1 MARDWRNQYYFRSW
15 SQFQQIFWL
24 LSSDKVTLTSCNS
37 AEPSQGV
44 FSLNGQKQQQT
55 CFLFLRILNKKWGR
69 DALWKLEKRNFDV
82 HHFIRHF
89 IFLCWIITVKCLR
102 VVVLSVSMFCVCTK
116 RGRALPPPIVTHHP
130 AWHAEIQIIWPG
142 TVGLTLAWPSVA
154 ALCWLGA
161 SVTSDGDRV
170 TGPRCQPH
178 SALPVLVTT
187 GGKCQPDSGA
197 GSQGTSENDQLEY
210 LPLEATVWQHYN
222 IVTVSQSAQTLD
234 GPPKLLTW

>member
-142 TVGLTLAWPSVA
+142 TVGLTLTISGCIM
-154 ALCWLGA
+154 L
-161 SVTSDGDRV
+161 
-170 TGPRCQPH
+170 
-178 SALPVLVTT
+178 T
-187 GGKCQPDSGA
+187 GGQCDQYRGLEIAWRGPGVSHTPPSLSWWQPG
-197 GSQGTSENDQLEY
+197 GN
-210 LPLEATVWQHYN
+210 
-222 IVTVSQSAQTLD
+222 VSQTAVRAV
-234 GPPKLLTW
+234 GELLRMIS

>member
-161 SVTSDGDRV
+161 SVTSTGVWRSRDGAPVSATLRPPCPGDNR
-170 TGPRCQPH
+170 GEMSARQRCGQSGNFWEWSVRIFTPGSH
-178 SALPVLVTT
+178 SVTT
-187 GGKCQPDSGA
+187 LQHRNSVTERPDSWW
-197 GSQGTSENDQLEY
+197 SS
-210 LPLEATVWQHYN
+210 
-222 IVTVSQSAQTLD
+222 
-234 GPPKLLTW
+234 

>member
-1 MARDWRNQYYFRSW
+1 MVWKQILIVKSLFTATCIPINIFKVLKNSLIWCELSLAPLAECIMARDWRNQYYFRSW

-142 TVGLTLAWPSVA
+142 AHWG
-154 ALCWLGA
+154 
-161 SVTSDGDRV
+161 
-170 TGPRCQPH
+170 
-178 SALPVLVTT
+178 
-187 GGKCQPDSGA
+187 
-197 GSQGTSENDQLEY
+197 
-210 LPLEATVWQHYN
+210 
-222 IVTVSQSAQTLD
+222 
-234 GPPKLLTW
+234 